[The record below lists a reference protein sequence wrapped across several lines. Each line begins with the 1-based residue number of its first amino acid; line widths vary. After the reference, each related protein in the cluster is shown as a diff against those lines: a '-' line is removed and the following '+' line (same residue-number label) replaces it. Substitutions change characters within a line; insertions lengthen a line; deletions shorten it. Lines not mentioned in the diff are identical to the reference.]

1 MKKPL
6 KILCYILGAFLS
18 VGIIALMVYQTRDSF
33 VKIWQGVSTRYLFLS
48 LLSSVL
54 IYISMGLSLYEVL
67 RIMGRRVSKGAA
79 IGIAL
84 VSTTVNYVVSSLG
97 VSGFALRAHLLNRR
111 RVPFGMC
118 VTASIVIT
126 VLLYFVLAVII
137 TPIIKFFNDNQGFN
151 LEYQEY
157 EINQNLINYIQTNK
171 IEAMENN
178 IVSDLE
184 DEGLLNID
192 ILINYSLDNN
202 ELSINSCTINLEN
215 LVISSD
221 KQHINKYE
229 IIKQIVRE
237 NTNLT
242 DEEMIFYE

>member
-1 MKKPL
+1 MAG
-6 KILCYILGAFLS
+6 YILSILGIVVAGVFIDIIIPSGAIS
-18 VGIIALMVYQTRDSF
+18 KYIKS
-33 VKIWQGVSTRYLFLS
+33 
-48 LLSSVL
+48 
-54 IYISMGLSLYEVL
+54 IY
-67 RIMGRRVSKGAA
+67 A
-79 IGIAL
+79 I
-84 VSTTVNYVVSSLG
+84 
-97 VSGFALRAHLLNRR
+97 
-111 RVPFGMC
+111 
-118 VTASIVIT
+118 
-126 VLLYFVLAVII
+126 FVLAVIV
-137 TPIIKFFNDNQGFN
+137 TPIIKFFNDNRGFD
-151 LEYQEY
+151 LQYQEY

-178 IVSDLE
+178 ILLDLE
-184 DEGLLNID
+184 DEGLSNID
-192 ILINYSLDNN
+192 IIINYSIDNN

>member
-1 MKKPL
+1 MAG
-6 KILCYILGAFLS
+6 YILSIL
-18 VGIIALMVYQTRDSF
+18 GIVVA
-33 VKIWQGVSTRYLFLS
+33 GVFIDIIIPSGTINKYIKS
-48 LLSSVL
+48 
-54 IYISMGLSLYEVL
+54 IY
-67 RIMGRRVSKGAA
+67 A
-79 IGIAL
+79 I
-84 VSTTVNYVVSSLG
+84 
-97 VSGFALRAHLLNRR
+97 
-111 RVPFGMC
+111 
-118 VTASIVIT
+118 
-126 VLLYFVLAVII
+126 FVLAVII

-221 KQHINKYE
+221 NQHINKYE
-229 IIKQIVRE
+229 IIKEIDRE
-237 NTNLT
+237 YTNMT

>member
-1 MKKPL
+1 MAG
-6 KILCYILGAFLS
+6 YILSILGIVVAGVFIDIIIPSGAIS
-18 VGIIALMVYQTRDSF
+18 KYIKS
-33 VKIWQGVSTRYLFLS
+33 
-48 LLSSVL
+48 
-54 IYISMGLSLYEVL
+54 IY
-67 RIMGRRVSKGAA
+67 A
-79 IGIAL
+79 I
-84 VSTTVNYVVSSLG
+84 
-97 VSGFALRAHLLNRR
+97 
-111 RVPFGMC
+111 
-118 VTASIVIT
+118 
-126 VLLYFVLAVII
+126 FVLAVIV
-137 TPIIKFFNDNQGFN
+137 TPIIKFFNDNRGFD
-151 LEYQEY
+151 LQYQEY

-178 IVSDLE
+178 IILDLE
-184 DEGLLNID
+184 DEGLSNID
-192 ILINYSLDNN
+192 IIINYSIDNN

>member
-1 MKKPL
+1 MAG
-6 KILCYILGAFLS
+6 YILSIL
-18 VGIIALMVYQTRDSF
+18 GIVVA
-33 VKIWQGVSTRYLFLS
+33 GVFIDIIIPSGTINKYIKS
-48 LLSSVL
+48 
-54 IYISMGLSLYEVL
+54 IY
-67 RIMGRRVSKGAA
+67 A
-79 IGIAL
+79 I
-84 VSTTVNYVVSSLG
+84 
-97 VSGFALRAHLLNRR
+97 
-111 RVPFGMC
+111 
-118 VTASIVIT
+118 
-126 VLLYFVLAVII
+126 FVLAVII

-202 ELSINSCTINLEN
+202 ELSINSCTINLGN

-221 KQHINKYE
+221 NQHINKYE
-229 IIKQIVRE
+229 IIKEIVRKH
-237 NTNLT
+237 TNLA

>member
-1 MKKPL
+1 MAG
-6 KILCYILGAFLS
+6 YILSIL
-18 VGIIALMVYQTRDSF
+18 GIVVA
-33 VKIWQGVSTRYLFLS
+33 GVFIDIIIPSGTISKYIKS
-48 LLSSVL
+48 
-54 IYISMGLSLYEVL
+54 IY
-67 RIMGRRVSKGAA
+67 A
-79 IGIAL
+79 I
-84 VSTTVNYVVSSLG
+84 
-97 VSGFALRAHLLNRR
+97 
-111 RVPFGMC
+111 
-118 VTASIVIT
+118 
-126 VLLYFVLAVII
+126 FVLAVIV
-137 TPIIKFFNDNQGFN
+137 TPIIKLFNDNRGFD
-151 LEYQEY
+151 LQYQEY

-178 IVSDLE
+178 ILLDLE
-184 DEGLLNID
+184 DEGLSNID
-192 ILINYSLDNN
+192 IIINYSIDNN

>member
-1 MKKPL
+1 MAG
-6 KILCYILGAFLS
+6 YILSIL
-18 VGIIALMVYQTRDSF
+18 GIVVA
-33 VKIWQGVSTRYLFLS
+33 GVFIDIIIPSGTISKYIKS
-48 LLSSVL
+48 
-54 IYISMGLSLYEVL
+54 IY
-67 RIMGRRVSKGAA
+67 A
-79 IGIAL
+79 I
-84 VSTTVNYVVSSLG
+84 
-97 VSGFALRAHLLNRR
+97 
-111 RVPFGMC
+111 
-118 VTASIVIT
+118 
-126 VLLYFVLAVII
+126 FVLAVIV
-137 TPIIKFFNDNQGFN
+137 TPIIKFFNDNRGFD
-151 LEYQEY
+151 LQYQEY

-178 IVSDLE
+178 IILDLE
-184 DEGLLNID
+184 NEGLSNID
-192 ILINYSLDNN
+192 IIINYSIDNN